1 MATITGTFGPDVI
14 PGNLGTP
21 AELAGDDTILGLEG
35 NDIILG
41 LTGNDFIVGN
51 QGNDS
56 LRGGEGNDTI
66 YGGKD
71 DDIIFGD
78 LGNDLLFGDQG
89 NDTIYGGEDSDT
101 IAGGDG
107 NDVLFGDRGNDLVY
121 GGTGNDVIDGGQEND
136 TLYGGKGNDTI
147 FGGDGDDH
155 IFGDLGADVL
165 TGGNGNDTF
174 YIGRVSRPEEA
185 ITSTGGTTLP
195 DADIITDFSV
205 GDRIQLIGG
214 MTANDLVAVAGEGQY
229 AGSTILRDNGTG
241 QFLAILQGVDAAA
254 LVFGQSTV
262 RLLAPGEV
270 PVDPEPEPSTFSI
283 TDATV
288 AEDVGNAVVT
298 ITRTGNTAIEE
309 IVTFT
314 TSDGTATADAD
325 YTPVTQTLTFAAG
338 QTSATVNIPVLT
350 DDLVETDETVNLT
363 LTGAGGTTLDT
374 GTLTIQDSAVT
385 PTPTPNTFVLDPA
398 NTYLFN
404 EAATTA
410 TFTVRRIGDLT
421 GEATIDY
428 STVNGTAI
436 AGSDYTAA
444 SGTLT
449 FAAGTDTATFTVD
462 ILADAIP
469 EPDEFF
475 TIRLN
480 DGANI
485 PDFAHVIITEGTLPV
500 AGAFSFDQATFTA
513 DPASITTDGAG
524 NQFAVITVTRTD
536 ATNPATISYQTV
548 VGEAT
553 SGGIFPG
560 TALPVTAPADYY
572 DVVGTLSFGAG
583 QDRLTFNVPVLL
595 NGATPTAAPDV
606 TLELFG
612 GSVGTLSTA
621 ALEIL

>member
-174 YIGRVSRPEEA
+174 YMGRVSRPEEA

-338 QTSATVNIPVLT
+338 QTSATVNIPILT

-374 GTLTIQDSAVT
+374 GILTIQDSTV
-385 PTPTPNTFVLDPA
+385 PPVPNTFEFDDAA
-398 NTYLFN
+398 NTYLVN
-404 EAATTA
+404 EAVGTV
-410 TFTVRRIGDLT
+410 TFTVRRLGDLT
-421 GEATIDY
+421 NEATVNF
-428 STVNGTAI
+428 STVDGTAV
-436 AGSDYTAA
+436 AGSDYTAT

-449 FAAGTDTATFTVD
+449 FAAGTDIATFTID

-469 EPDEFF
+469 EPDEFL
-475 TIRLN
+475 TLLLN
-480 DGANI
+480 DGTNVQDVANL
-485 PDFAHVIITEGTLPV
+485 VITEGALPV
-500 AGAFSFDQATFTA
+500 AGAFEFTQADFIA
-513 DPASITTDGAG
+513 DIGTVITTAG
-524 NQFAVITVTRTD
+524 GDIIPITVTRAD
-536 ATNPATISYQTV
+536 ATNPDSISYMT
-548 VGEAT
+548 
-553 SGGIFPG
+553 
-560 TALPVTAPADYY
+560 TALTAIAGTDYQ
-572 DVVGTLSFGAG
+572 DVMGTLAFPSGIST
-583 QDRLTFNVPVLL
+583 LTFNVPV
-595 NGATPTAAPDV
+595 
-606 TLELFG
+606 TLDGLAGSTVQLDLFG
-612 GSVGTLSTA
+612 GSTGTINPATLD
-621 ALEIL
+621 IV